1 VLVLFASVGERP
13 LQGIPSPRLEGL
25 GQPSTRR
32 QTYQTHRVL
41 GHSPRAGTAL
51 TAYWTASRYPPSRW
65 AVGGPDHGSPA
76 GSAAWLELQCG
87 CMDLGLQGRVAL
99 VVGGTGL
106 IGQAIVERLRTEGA
120 TAVIA
125 ARHATDGIILDA
137 RDSASVTTAIAQLME
152 RHNRLDALVVAAAP
166 SAQTLDAS
174 RHADPAQVLNAVDAK
189 AMTFLRLANAALPIM
204 TKAGYGRIVGVSGQN
219 AYLTGN
225 LTGSVRNA
233 AMIIA
238 AKNLADSVA
247 GSGVT
252 VNTVNPGTVSPDPI
266 TAVEPGRGGESS
278 PVEIADLIAFL
289 VSPRARAISGE
300 AIAIGHRV
308 RGVTVL

>member
-1 VLVLFASVGERP
+1 
-13 LQGIPSPRLEGL
+13 
-25 GQPSTRR
+25 
-32 QTYQTHRVL
+32 
-41 GHSPRAGTAL
+41 
-51 TAYWTASRYPPSRW
+51 
-65 AVGGPDHGSPA
+65 
-76 GSAAWLELQCG
+76 
-87 CMDLGLQGRVAL
+87 MDLGLQGRVAL

-106 IGQAIVERLRTEGA
+106 IGQAIVERLRAEGA

-125 ARHATDGIILDA
+125 SRHPTDGIVLDA
-137 RDSASVTTAIAQLME
+137 RDMASVTTAIAQLLE

-174 RHADPAQVLNAVDAK
+174 RHADPAQVLDAVDAK

-219 AYLTGN
+219 AYLTGS

-266 TAVEPGRGGESS
+266 TEVELGRAGESS
-278 PVEIADLIAFL
+278 PGEIADLVAFL

-300 AIAIGHRV
+300 AIAIGHRI
-308 RGVTVL
+308 RGVTAL

>member
-1 VLVLFASVGERP
+1 
-13 LQGIPSPRLEGL
+13 
-25 GQPSTRR
+25 
-32 QTYQTHRVL
+32 
-41 GHSPRAGTAL
+41 
-51 TAYWTASRYPPSRW
+51 
-65 AVGGPDHGSPA
+65 
-76 GSAAWLELQCG
+76 
-87 CMDLGLQGRVAL
+87 MDLGLQGRVAL

-106 IGQAIVERLRTEGA
+106 IGRAVVERLRAEGA

-125 ARHATDGIILDA
+125 ARNATGGIILDA
-137 RDSASVTTAIAQLME
+137 RDIASVTTAIAQLTE

-174 RHADPAQVLNAVDAK
+174 RHADPAQVLDAVDAK

-225 LTGSVRNA
+225 VTGSVRNA

-252 VNTVNPGTVSPDPI
+252 VNTVNPGTVSPDPVA
-266 TAVEPGRGGESS
+266 AVELGRGGESS
-278 PVEIADLIAFL
+278 PDEIADLIAFL

-308 RGVTVL
+308 RGVTGL